1 MEHSMNFPAD
11 YWIPIAVALGVGLLI
26 GIERERRKEE
36 AQTRAPAGVRTHAV
50 TALLGAVS
58 FDLGG
63 VVLLAVVVVAAAA
76 FIAVGYYRTGHEEF
90 GLTSEFVQLLTLL
103 LGALAM
109 REPLLASALGVTVTL
124 LLVSRTWMHHF
135 VLKVLTATEL
145 NDALVLAGAALVVLP
160 LMPDRYLGP
169 FNAINPH
176 TLWIIVVLMMSISA
190 GGYIARRLFGP
201 RYGLPAAGFASGFIS
216 SSATIASMGSLARQ
230 KPELLPAAV
239 AGAVLSTVA
248 TVLQMVVV
256 LAATNPS
263 SLLKMALSLA
273 CAGVVAVAYAGW
285 FVFQAIRQPLTE
297 TSQAGRPFSFRTAL
311 LLPATMGA
319 VLIAAAA
326 LNAWLGS
333 AGLVAGA
340 VVAGFADTHAPA
352 ISVASLVDSGRLEAA
367 AAVIPILLAMSTNT
381 VTKIALAVT
390 SGGRHFAFQVIPGL
404 LLTIAAAWLGGLP
417 SMLGA

>member
-1 MEHSMNFPAD
+1 MNFPED
-11 YWIPIAVALGVGLLI
+11 YWISIAVALGIGLLI
-26 GIERERRKEE
+26 GIERERRKDE
-36 AQTRAPAGVRTHAV
+36 AKTHAPAGVRTHAV
-50 TALLGAVS
+50 TALIGAVS

-63 VVLLAVVVVAAAA
+63 VVLLAVVTGAAAG
-76 FIAVGYYRTGHEEF
+76 FIALGYYRTGHEEF

-109 REPLLASALGVTVTL
+109 REPLFASALGVTVAL

-135 VLKVLTATEL
+135 VLKVLTTTEL
-145 NDALVLAGAALVVLP
+145 NDALVLAGSALVVLP
-160 LMPDRYLGP
+160 LMPDRYIGP

-176 TLWIIVVLMMSISA
+176 ILWIIVVLMMSISA

-230 KPELLPAAV
+230 RPELMPAAV

-248 TVLQMVVV
+248 TVLQMVAI
-256 LAATNPS
+256 LAATNQS
-263 SLLKMALSLA
+263 ALLRMAVPLA
-273 CAGVVAVAYAGW
+273 CAGMVAVAYAGW
-285 FVFQAIRQPLTE
+285 FVFRALRQPLSE
-297 TSQAGRPFSFRTAL
+297 TAQTGRAFSFRAAL
-311 LLPATMGA
+311 LLSATMGA
-319 VLIAAAA
+319 VLVAAAA

-340 VVAGFADTHAPA
+340 AVAGFADTHAPA
-352 ISVASLVDSGRLEAA
+352 VSVASLVDAGKLEAA
-367 AAVIPILLAMSTNT
+367 AVVTPILLAMSTNT
-381 VTKIALAVT
+381 VTKIALATT
-390 SGGRHFAFQVIPGL
+390 SGDRHFAFQVIPGL

-417 SMLGA
+417 SVLQA